1 LKDKAGQLQR
11 EIDSSSTTIEEID
24 DQIAQLQSCRAALSS
39 TIETKKEKI
48 KLASS
53 LEMKANSIQTFVGE
67 MQLAY
72 SEKPEWEL
80 NKRNAAYHAAGILA
94 KFAILKG
101 FPF

>member
-1 LKDKAGQLQR
+1 M
-11 EIDSSSTTIEEID
+11 
-24 DQIAQLQSCRAALSS
+24 LSS

-53 LEMKANSIQTFVGE
+53 LEMKANLIRTFAGE

-72 SEKPEWEL
+72 SEKLEWEL
-80 NKRNAAYHAAGILA
+80 NKRNVACRAAEILA